1 MGSITIPFMGKVVA
15 SSASV
20 LAFSLSSYSTHLMIH
35 SSSFFRCFSTRA
47 RYHVIHSSF
56 VSYSYWICS
65 TISWQL
71 LMISNLVVANI
82 RVRSS
87 LTSIASYFASLLEN
101 EKQRWIVCYTSFPVD
116 DCRSRPTPDLDTL
129 DAPSTWNIHHCFLG
143 RSIGCG
149 FFFFMEFNYKFGHNL
164 SF

>member
-87 LTSIASYFASLLEN
+87 LTSIASYSVSLLED
-101 EKQRWIVCYTSFPVD
+101 KKLRWIVCSTNSPVD
-116 DCRSRPTPDLDTL
+116 DYRTRPTLDLDTL
-129 DAPSTWNIHHCFLG
+129 DAPSKWNIHHCSLG
-143 RSIGCG
+143 RSTECVFLFIYLFIYGVQ
-149 FFFFMEFNYKFGHNL
+149 L
-164 SF
+164 